1 MTNIIFDHSTELEP
15 VIFQLSA
22 FSLSIS
28 FWLSVGKAII
38 TFVLRERR
46 QEKLCGIGALRCQ
59 RSRQYSIHLI
69 SDWNLCCACDP
80 APVGLIFCS
89 IFSIIHHWNLHILRD
104 WRSFFNRLEKAERK
118 KFCAFF
124 RFSNEAASK
133 QRQAR
138 PFGCQ
143 KQKQKQQQSELQ
155 LQPQPPS
162 QLQLQHQLATSQS
175 SSSTT
180 STTNNTTSTTTTT
193 TTTAIAATN
202 TNTNTNAAISDAAAA
217 VDDDDDATTAADD
230 ILIATSPS
238 ATLNSGKTIIEHS
251 STAGR
256 TPRKSR
262 KAVVETKKESGEN
275 CCTSSTSG
283 QYKNNNN
290 DKTTTAATPPTMA
303 ATSFEPFVL
312 GATPVFQHYNL
323 QNLNPCQKLT
333 CQPVRFMS
341 HLRDTNNAE
350 LCVVCGDKAS
360 GRHYG
365 ATSCEGCK
373 GFFKRSIRKKI
384 GYVCRGS
391 RDCPVTKFHRNRCQ
405 YCRLKKCLAMGMR
418 TVQAERKPII
428 ANGSSG
434 AMELCSSSSSSLV
447 TSMAFDDDVVPM
459 PTTPT
464 SAVQLVVVV
473 VMRRS
478 PLSNIVDNPESLDAA
493 AINGSLM
500 VGILALNGKIF
511 PFADHQQQLQQ
522 LQQQLQAQQPSCSG
536 LPHLNQLSIAVPRYL
551 QRHESTESVETSEAD
566 LACRGSPDEDGD
578 LTTSPTT
585 TNQPVLTGGTKRPV
599 DSNNISAA
607 VDHGCGSD
615 SPPPPPAAVFLNS
628 QMAAFELP
636 APLPLP
642 SVLNMQYICE
652 TASRLL
658 FLSVHWLKSVTSLDL
673 QPDSLQE
680 VILKQRWCEVF
691 LLGLMQCASQFC
703 LNSMLTAMTTH
714 LHTSTLLGLLKL
726 EKYEEIQEQISC
738 LQALLRRTEDL
749 KLTDT
754 EYGYLKLIAFAAT
767 DSANTCNVR
776 HLVNLQSQ
784 ACKELHQQTV
794 DSRYTDL
801 LLLLPTLR
809 SFSKQIIVE
818 LFFSGLIGN
827 LQIENVLPFIL
838 KMDVLQIFGEV
849 TSGGDMAETQS

>member
-1 MTNIIFDHSTELEP
+1 LLAFITFDFYPTFQFFYKILFLMTNDDNNNNDHHHHHHHRHHNYSHHNHQHNNNNNP
-15 VIFQLSA
+15 
-22 FSLSIS
+22 
-28 FWLSVGKAII
+28 
-38 TFVLRERR
+38 R
-46 QEKLCGIGALRCQ
+46 Q
-59 RSRQYSIHLI
+59 
-69 SDWNLCCACDP
+69 
-80 APVGLIFCS
+80 
-89 IFSIIHHWNLHILRD
+89 
-104 WRSFFNRLEKAERK
+104 
-118 KFCAFF
+118 
-124 RFSNEAASK
+124 
-133 QRQAR
+133 
-138 PFGCQ
+138 Q
-143 KQKQKQQQSELQ
+143 KQKQKQQQQSELQ

-162 QLQLQHQLATSQS
+162 QLQLQHQLTTSQS

-193 TTTAIAATN
+193 TAIAATN
-202 TNTNTNAAISDAAAA
+202 TNTNTNTAISAAAA
-217 VDDDDDATTAADD
+217 ASVDDDDDDDATTAADH
-230 ILIATSPS
+230 ILTATSPT
-238 ATLNSGKTIIEHS
+238 ATLNSGRTIIEHS

-283 QYKNNNN
+283 QYKNNSN

-418 TVQAERKPII
+418 SECKTTVRCSQSTVQAERKPII

-434 AMELCSSSSSSLV
+434 AMELSSSSSSSLV
-447 TSMAFDDDVVPM
+447 ASMAFDDDVVPM

-464 SAVQLVVVV
+464 SAVQLGSVDTTSSNFLTATTTLTTAAAAAAAAAVAAGSGSGNGNGSSNSSSSNNSSSVQ
-473 VMRRS
+473 RRS

-551 QRHESTESVETSEAD
+551 QRHESTESVETAEAD
-566 LACRGSPDEDGD
+566 LACRGSPDEDGN

-585 TNQPVLTGGTKRPV
+585 TNQPVLTGTKRPV
-599 DSNNISAA
+599 DSNNISTA

-615 SPPPPPAAVFLNS
+615 SSPPPPAAVFLNS